1 MNFNVICRRNITY
14 DSYKKLKKKQ
24 GFTLSLGD
32 IARGQIDAQAIL
44 RLMEE
49 IEYKRKECRT
59 KECKLNSL

>member
-14 DSYKKLKKKQ
+14 DSNKKLKKKQ

-32 IARGQIDAQAIL
+32 IARGQIDPQAIL

-49 IEYKRKECRT
+49 IEYKSK
-59 KECKLNSL
+59 

>member
-1 MNFNVICRRNITY
+1 MIVIKSKKRNR
-14 DSYKKLKKKQ
+14 

-32 IARGQIDAQAIL
+32 IARGQIDPQAFL